1 MLPLPPNMGG
11 SRPKPVLVLE
21 LGPALH
27 TRALG
32 FSSEKSL
39 KGTTPGAVHAMLV
52 VKAVRRG
59 QAHGRHASAHTP
71 GSGLLLLPATGHVPK
86 AKSLSSGQNK
96 PGHINI
102 FPPEALPL
110 EVPALPLWI
119 PSTHARSAPEMF

>member
-1 MLPLPPNMGG
+1 M
-11 SRPKPVLVLE
+11 LVLE